1 MIEKHDQNLELLET
15 SQTFQEMDLSQD
27 EVGSLICTNKFA
39 GWDSNNFRD

>member
-1 MIEKHDQNLELLET
+1 M
-15 SQTFQEMDLSQD
+15 FQEMDVSQD